1 MSADLRSVHWSAIRD
16 RLTKNR
22 AVVYDRA
29 RIHSPFVPTEL
40 ATAMGWSIT
49 SLRPRTTDLYNAGLL
64 ETTGVRRDNQ
74 WELKYA
80 PLALA
85 EARARAEQERGQT
98 GAQLTLSAV
107 M

>member
-1 MSADLRSVHWSAIRD
+1 MSDLRTIHWAAIRD

-40 ATAMGWSIT
+40 AAAMGWSIT

-64 ETTGVRRDNQ
+64 ETTGARRENQ
-74 WELKYA
+74 WEMRYV
-80 PLALA
+80 PLAVA
-85 EARARAEQERGQT
+85 EQRARERHEQNEKPH
-98 GAQLTLSAV
+98 QLTLAAIA
-107 M
+107 